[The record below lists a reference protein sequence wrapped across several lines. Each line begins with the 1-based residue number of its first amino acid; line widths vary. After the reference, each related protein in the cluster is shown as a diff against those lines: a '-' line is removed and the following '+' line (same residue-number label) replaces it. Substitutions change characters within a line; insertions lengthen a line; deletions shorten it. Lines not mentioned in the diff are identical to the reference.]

1 VLKLDGHCKNAGWM
15 DIKRLPKMKDCL
27 EAAFL
32 FKVTLY
38 PTRLG
43 YSDAPSLSREGP
55 ESSTPK
61 GAL

>member
-1 VLKLDGHCKNAGWM
+1 M

>member
-1 VLKLDGHCKNAGWM
+1 MEGGWTSSAF
-15 DIKRLPKMKDCL
+15 LPKMKDCL

-32 FKVTLY
+32 FKATLY
-38 PTRLG
+38 PSRLG
-43 YSDAPSLSREGP
+43 YSGTPSLSREGP